1 MATWRKNRNGEWVV
15 FGPASEVLEGGT
27 VTVTK
32 KSGETSSVR
41 IERVSKRFKV
51 NGVDHVYGTP
61 ARRDSGTRQSSGGG
75 NRCADCG
82 CPLRG
87 KGTLRYDSSGIPGYC
102 CHSCAQA
109 PRWELSFA

>member
-15 FGPASEVLEGGT
+15 FGPASEVLEGAS

-32 KSGETSSVR
+32 RSGESKSVR

-61 ARRDSGTRQSSGGG
+61 ARRASSDRQSSGG

-82 CPLRG
+82 RPLRG

-102 CHSCAQA
+102 CHQCAQA